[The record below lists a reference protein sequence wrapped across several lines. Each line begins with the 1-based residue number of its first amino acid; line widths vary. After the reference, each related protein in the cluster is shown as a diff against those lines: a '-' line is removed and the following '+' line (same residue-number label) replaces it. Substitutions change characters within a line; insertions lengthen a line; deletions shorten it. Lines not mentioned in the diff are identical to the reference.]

1 MEARLYEEGTVP
13 DWTQPWWY
21 LQRDRARHVEEDLH
35 RPRLEL
41 AASMVIEAADTY
53 GLSTVSD
60 LGSGDGGLLWLL
72 KNQRPDLKT
81 WGYDLQESN
90 TVPAVEE
97 RGVDVRYGD
106 IINGEIEYGDI
117 SVATEL
123 IEHLLV
129 PNDFLTQLHAN
140 TRVVVASS
148 PWTETAESHYPFH
161 TWAWSV
167 EGYRKLFERNNFE
180 VIRHEQTG
188 MFQVIMAKSN
198 APF

>member
-1 MEARLYEEGTVP
+1 MEARLFEEGTTP
-13 DWTQPWWY
+13 EWTTPQWY
-21 LQRDRARHVEEDLH
+21 QGRDRARHVEEELH

-41 AASMVIEAADTY
+41 AAKFVIEAADTY
-53 GLSTVSD
+53 GLTTVSD

-72 KNQRPDLKT
+72 QEQRPNLKT

-97 RGVDVRYGD
+97 RRVDVRYGD
-106 IINGEIEYGDI
+106 IINGDIEYGDI
-117 SVATEL
+117 SVATECL
-123 IEHLLV
+123 EHLLAPSDLV
-129 PNDFLTQLHAN
+129 AKLWT
-140 TRVVVASS
+140 TSRIVVASS
-148 PWTETAESHYPFH
+148 PWTETIDNHYGFH

-167 EGYRKLFERNNFE
+167 EGYRDLFERNGFD